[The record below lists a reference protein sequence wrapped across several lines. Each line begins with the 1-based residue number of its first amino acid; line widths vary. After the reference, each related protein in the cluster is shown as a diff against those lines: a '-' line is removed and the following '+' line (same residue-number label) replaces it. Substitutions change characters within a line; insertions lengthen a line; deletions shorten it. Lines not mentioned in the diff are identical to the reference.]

1 MPVEESG
8 KTNINLEITSDNS
21 HAPRGGSCCVC
32 EAWRLRRAVYV
43 TNSESRI
50 CIKQRVKTGVEHR
63 LRCGKGTLVMV
74 IMNVFKS
81 ELCHERLQR
90 GIGDRI
96 CEYCKRIKGL

>member
-1 MPVEESG
+1 MPVEESW
-8 KTNINLEITSDNS
+8 KTNINLEVTSDNN
-21 HAPRGGSCCVC
+21 HAPRGGPRCVC

-63 LRCGKGTLVMV
+63 LCCAKGTLV

-81 ELCHERLQR
+81 EFCHERLQR
-90 GIGDRI
+90 GIGERI
-96 CEYCKRIKGL
+96 SEYCERIKGL